1 MIKSTVVVE
10 KNDVTL
16 LKKMTRIT
24 ENDIMLNNKKQ

>member
-10 KNDVTL
+10 KNDITL
-16 LKKMTRIT
+16 PKEMTRIT

>member
-16 LKKMTRIT
+16 PKKMTRIT

>member
-24 ENDIMLNNKKQ
+24 ENDIMLNKKKQ